1 MTQGL
6 CVMPHTGGRE
16 RANGGGCAC
25 FCDNQKL
32 PNIVERLSIAE
43 GSACHNAR
51 WNWRDY
57 GAYSRHNLIYIGVNM
72 RYDHAMRWIWQQSDW
87 PDFRYDKRML
97 EERDTAFRIN
107 SERLA
112 GRFEALP
119 MAYQED
125 AIIDLMLSEAIKTSA
140 IEGEELDRESV
151 RSSLLSLIT
160 SDTLP
165 DTSDQKAAG
174 AASLLVDV
182 RKNWQAPLTH
192 DLLGRWQS
200 MAVPEQ
206 RYTSVLR
213 GAYRNDPSPMQI
225 VSGPYGREKVHYEA
239 PPATRVPDEMAR
251 IIGWYNQS
259 SPLTGDQKIPGIA
272 RAGIAHLWFEVIHPF
287 DDGNGRVGRAIADH
301 ALSQYLGYPTTACL
315 ATAIEADKKSY
326 YLQLERTS
334 RGGLDIS
341 DWLDYIAETVL
352 KAQAIAR
359 EEVDF
364 TLAKT
369 RFYETY
375 GDQLNERQARM
386 VARVFAEGR
395 KGFEGGITTRKY
407 EAITKCSNRTA
418 SRDLSDLVARGIII
432 PLPGGGRTTRYVLTT
447 VEPGGF
453 GV

>member
-1 MTQGL
+1 
-6 CVMPHTGGRE
+6 
-16 RANGGGCAC
+16 
-25 FCDNQKL
+25 
-32 PNIVERLSIAE
+32 
-43 GSACHNAR
+43 
-51 WNWRDY
+51 
-57 GAYSRHNLIYIGVNM
+57 M
-72 RYDHAMRWIWQQSDW
+72 RYNRDMRWIWQQADW

-97 EERDTAFRIN
+97 EERSIAFRLHA
-107 SERLA
+107 ERLM
-112 GRFEALP
+112 GRVEALP
-119 MAYQED
+119 KAYQED
-125 AIIDLMLSEAIKTSA
+125 ATIDLMLSEAIKTSA
-140 IEGEELDRESV
+140 IEGEILDRESV

-165 DTSDQKAAG
+165 ATSDQKAVG

-192 DLLGRWQS
+192 DLLGKWQS

-206 RYTSVLR
+206 RYTSIMR

-239 PPATRVPDEMAR
+239 PPAAQVSDEMAKLLD
-251 IIGWYNQS
+251 WYNQS
-259 SPLTGDQKIPGIA
+259 SPVNGEQKVPGIA
-272 RAGIAHLWFEVIHPF
+272 RAGIARACIAHLWFEVIHPF

-301 ALSQYLGYPTTACL
+301 ALSQILGYPTTACL

-326 YLQLERTS
+326 YQQLEKAS
-334 RGGLDIS
+334 RGELDINA
-341 DWLDYIAETVL
+341 WLDYFADTVNE
-352 KAQAIAR
+352 AQAIAR

-364 TLAKT
+364 VLAKT

-375 GDQLNERQARM
+375 GDQLNDRQAKM

-407 EAITKCSNRTA
+407 EAITRCPNRTA
-418 SRDLSDLVARGIII
+418 SRDLSDLVTKGILI
-432 PLPGGGRTTRYVLTT
+432 PLPGGGRTTHYELTT

>member
-1 MTQGL
+1 
-6 CVMPHTGGRE
+6 
-16 RANGGGCAC
+16 
-25 FCDNQKL
+25 
-32 PNIVERLSIAE
+32 
-43 GSACHNAR
+43 
-51 WNWRDY
+51 
-57 GAYSRHNLIYIGVNM
+57 
-72 RYDHAMRWIWQQSDW
+72 MRWIWQQSNW
-87 PDFRYDKRML
+87 PDFRYDKRIL
-97 EERDTAFRIN
+97 EDRDIAFRIN

-112 GRFEALP
+112 GRFESLP

-125 AIIDLMLSEAIKTSA
+125 ATIDLMLSEAIKTSA

-165 DTSDQKAAG
+165 KTSDQKAAG

-182 RKNWQAPLTH
+182 RKNWRAPLTYE
-192 DLLGRWQS
+192 LLGKWQS

-206 RYTSVLR
+206 RYTSIVR

-225 VSGPYGREKVHYEA
+225 VSGPYGRVRVHYEA
-239 PPATRVPDEMAR
+239 PPAASVPDEIAKLL
-251 IIGWYNQS
+251 GWYNQS
-259 SPLTGDQKIPGIA
+259 SPLNGDQKILGIA

-326 YLQLERTS
+326 YLQLEKAS
-334 RGGLDIS
+334 RGSLDING
-341 DWLDYIAETVL
+341 WLDYFSDTVNR
-352 KAQAIAR
+352 AQEIAR

-364 TLAKT
+364 VLAKT
-369 RFYETY
+369 RFYEAY
-375 GDQLNERQARM
+375 GDQLNDRQARM
-386 VARVFAEGR
+386 VSRVFAEGR

-407 EAITKCSNRTA
+407 EAITKCPNRTA
-418 SRDLSDLVARGIII
+418 SRDLSDLVAKGIII
-432 PLPGGGRTTRYVLTT
+432 PLPGGGRTTRYELTS

-453 GV
+453 GLRTG

>member
-1 MTQGL
+1 
-6 CVMPHTGGRE
+6 
-16 RANGGGCAC
+16 
-25 FCDNQKL
+25 
-32 PNIVERLSIAE
+32 
-43 GSACHNAR
+43 
-51 WNWRDY
+51 
-57 GAYSRHNLIYIGVNM
+57 
-72 RYDHAMRWIWQQSDW
+72 MRWIWQQTDW
-87 PDFRYDKRML
+87 PDFHYDQRML
-97 EERDTAFRIN
+97 EDRDIVFRLN
-107 SERLA
+107 SERLT

-119 MAYQED
+119 VAYQED
-125 AIIDLMLSEAIKTSA
+125 ATIDLMLSEAIKTSA

-151 RSSLLSLIT
+151 RCSLLALIT

-182 RKNWQAPLTH
+182 RKNWQAYLSH
-192 DLLGRWQS
+192 ELLGKWQS

-206 RYTSVLR
+206 RYTSIVR

-239 PPATRVPDEMAR
+239 PPAARVPDEMAMLLD
-251 IIGWYNQS
+251 WYNQS
-259 SPLTGDQKIPGIA
+259 SPLNGDQKIPGIA

-326 YLQLERTS
+326 YLQLEKAS
-334 RGGLDIS
+334 RGSLDIN
-341 DWLDYIAETVL
+341 DWLDYFSDTVNQ
-352 KAQAIAR
+352 AQEIAR

-364 TLAKT
+364 VLAKT
-369 RFYETY
+369 RFYEAY

-386 VARVFAEGR
+386 VSRVFAEGR

-407 EAITKCSNRTA
+407 EAITKCPNRTA
-418 SRDLSDLVARGIII
+418 SRDLSDLVAKGIII

-453 GV
+453 GLRKG